1 MSSKSLFSSFFS
13 NPKASSFLY
22 RSCLLALE
30 EDGVDATAN
39 AIFSSDVRGKA
50 RILAKSP
57 MVLAG
62 IEFIPVILQAMEEL
76 GYGKAND
83 CELDIRYKDGSHV
96 SNEELAY
103 ITGPLRMLFKAE
115 RVILNYIIHC
125 SGIATLTNEYVKALQ
140 GTGITV
146 LDTRKTMPGLR
157 YPDKY
162 AVLAGGGKNHRM
174 DLEEM
179 IMIRDVYT
187 DYSGSI
193 TKAIAK
199 VRECYKEQCP
209 PIALECR
216 TLAEVNEAI
225 EAQPQRIMLDNM
237 DSETL
242 TQALSSIPKHIE
254 TEITGGITLQ
264 NIDAIRTLPIYP
276 CYISVGSITHS
287 APSTD
292 CSMYI
297 ML

>member
-1 MSSKSLFSSFFS
+1 MNSSSHFSSFFA
-13 NPKASSFLY
+13 NNKAYSFLY
-22 RSCLLALE
+22 RSCLLALQ
-30 EDGVDATAN
+30 EDGIDKTAN
-39 AIFSSDVRGKA
+39 AIFSSNAYGKA

-62 IEFIPVILQAMEEL
+62 IEFIPIILKAMEEL
-76 GYGKAND
+76 GYGKATECNV
-83 CELDIRYKDGSHV
+83 EIHYKDSSHV
-96 SNEELAY
+96 SHEELAY

-125 SGIATLTNEYVKALQ
+125 SGIATLTHRYVTALKD
-140 GTGITV
+140 TGITV
-146 LDTRKTMPGLR
+146 LDTRKTKPGLR

-187 DYSGSI
+187 DYAGSI
-193 TKAIAK
+193 TKAISK
-199 VRECYKEQCP
+199 IREYYKEDCP

-216 TLAEVNEAI
+216 DLTEVQEAI
-225 EAQPQRIMLDNM
+225 IAEPQRIMLDNM
-237 DSETL
+237 DTEML
-242 TQALSSIPKHIE
+242 IQALSIIPEHIE

-264 NIDAIRTLPIYP
+264 NIHTIISLPIYP
-276 CYISVGSITHS
+276 QYISVGSITHS
-287 APSTD
+287 APSVD